1 MKLKKGDKVYF
12 TKESAPNFQETYLTY
27 GKKYEVLDV
36 KVGNG
41 ILFYFISDSGLK
53 NASNVLSKCHL
64 NGGTWLK
71 VKTKKRKLEKEIENL
86 QRKLETTEQLLKV
99 SRERI
104 AEIEKDFKAEMLAIA
119 YTSLQKLGVV
129 NWSIE
134 TESDM
139 SGSIQKHTFE
149 LTINN

>member
-53 NASNVLSKCHL
+53 NASNVLSTCHL

-71 VKTKKRKLEKEIENL
+71 VKTKKRKLKKEIEQL
-86 QRKLETTEQLLKV
+86 IGELELTTKLLKE
-99 SRERI
+99 SRELF
-104 AEIEKDFKAEMLAIA
+104 EKLTQTI
-119 YTSLQKLGVV
+119 
-129 NWSIE
+129 
-134 TESDM
+134 
-139 SGSIQKHTFE
+139 KH
-149 LTINN
+149 N